1 MNKLSIKKFGLA
13 FGITGALLYL
23 GCSLLMAILG
33 RGGTV
38 KIFNSLLH
46 GLDTASIIR
55 MNIPWWEE
63 LLGLAGTFVICWLT
77 GSCIAAIYNALK

>member
-1 MNKLSIKKFGLA
+1 MKKLSIKNFGLA

-23 GCSLLMAILG
+23 GCSLLMAIAG
-33 RGGTV
+33 REGTV

-55 MNIPWWEE
+55 MDIPWWEE
-63 LLGLAGTFVICWLT
+63 LLGIAGTFVICWLT
-77 GSCIAAIYNALK
+77 GICIAVIYNTIK